1 MEAMGNTIKDT
12 QGTRFTV
19 VEMVMVIMGMVDMDL
34 QEGMALADLGEMGM
48 IQEKV
53 HLHLQKARSCNLH
66 VTFVVDVNSSKS
78 SSSRERNEADGRC
91 DGIRP
96 ECSNCNKRGENC
108 IFDESVRRRGP
119 GKRTKDIRGR
129 SGHDIQGH
137 NEGNFS
143 AYVLNDPSHVP
154 LGGPSHDTHQ
164 STPDLEQ
171 MAAAASANQH
181 YHETNMAAGNL
192 PEIDPNIDPALAI
205 LGMGIDAGPSNSPI
219 PPATLAEADP
229 TRGQK
234 RKSDLTGEDDGKR
247 LKLED
252 ETYEG
257 TLPSTDLGG
266 GVGDI
271 PGFGSWTGE
280 GREEEVNE
288 EDLEKFENDLRRV
301 IQDQAEA
308 EIEAMEGR
316 ALE

>member
-1 MEAMGNTIKDT
+1 MEVTAGTVDMVGMTVMEIMGTGVTDL
-12 QGTRFTV
+12 REETV
-19 VEMVMVIMGMVDMDL
+19 LAVQVEM
-34 QEGMALADLGEMGM
+34 EMT
-48 IQEKV
+48 QEKG
-53 HLHLQKARSCNLH
+53 HLHRQRARNCNWH
-66 VTFVVDVNSSKS
+66 VTFVVAVNSSRS
-78 SSSRERNEADGRC
+78 SQARRRRATELIHRC

-96 ECSNCNKRGENC
+96 ECSNCNKRGETC
-108 IFDESVRRRGP
+108 IFDDSVRRRGP
-119 GKRTKDIRGR
+119 GKRTKDMRGR
-129 SGHDIQGH
+129 SGHDLIQGH
-137 NEGNFS
+137 NEGQFN
-143 AYVLNDPSHVP
+143 AYVLNDPSHMP
-154 LGGPSHDTHQ
+154 MGGNSHDTHH

-171 MAAAASANQH
+171 MAAAASANQQH
-181 YHETNMAAGNL
+181 YHEGMAGASL

-234 RKSDLTGEDDGKR
+234 RKSDLNGEEDGKR

-271 PGFGSWTGE
+271 AGFPNWSSGE
-280 GREEEVNE
+280 REEEVNE

-308 EIEAMEGR
+308 EIEALETGR
-316 ALE
+316 TLE